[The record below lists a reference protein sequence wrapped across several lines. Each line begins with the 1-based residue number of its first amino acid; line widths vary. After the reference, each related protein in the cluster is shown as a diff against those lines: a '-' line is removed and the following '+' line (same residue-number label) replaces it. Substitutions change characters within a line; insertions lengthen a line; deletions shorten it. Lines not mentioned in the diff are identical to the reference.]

1 MRFQEW
7 IEGRWAIK
15 VGLWIGQ
22 HTSRRFGYAFA
33 RTIADGI
40 VSLRPEVYWR
50 VRDNLRHVLGPD
62 LDPAALHAAVRQVF
76 VHAGETYYDFFHAIG
91 QPRRSLARA
100 VHISPSLLALLQ
112 SERDA
117 GRGVVLY
124 GVHMSN
130 FDLGILALGA
140 HGLSAQL
147 LSLGGR
153 HDGFALLNDLRE
165 RHGLEV
171 TVIGPQALRQAVRRL
186 RAGGLVMTGADRPV
200 PGDGDDLVPFFGRAA
215 RLPLGPARLAL
226 LTDAT
231 VLLGACHRDPGADYV
246 LDVTG
251 PIEMVRTGD
260 RTADILASAR
270 RLAEVMEVYVR
281 ARPVQWMMFHR
292 LWPD

>member
-7 IEGRWAIK
+7 VEGRWAIK
-15 VGLWIGQ
+15 LGLWIGQ
-22 HTSRRFGYAFA
+22 YTSRRFGYAFA
-33 RTIADGI
+33 RRIADGI
-40 VSLRPEVYWR
+40 ASFRPEVYWR
-50 VRDNLRHVLGPD
+50 VRDNLRHVLGLE
-62 LDPAALHAAVRQVF
+62 LDPAALHAAVHQVF

-91 QPRRSLARA
+91 RPQQTLARA
-100 VHISPSLLALLQ
+100 VHIPPSLLALLHA
-112 SERDA
+112 ERDA
-117 GRGVVLY
+117 GRGVLLF

-140 HGLSAQL
+140 QGLSAQL

-165 RHGLEV
+165 MDGLEV
-171 TVIGPQALRQAVRRL
+171 TVLSPQALRQAVRRL

-200 PGDGDDLVPFFGRAA
+200 LGDGDDLVPFFGRPA

-231 VLLGACHRDPGADYV
+231 VLLGACYRDPGADYV

-251 PIEMVRTGD
+251 PIEMARTGD
-260 RTADILASAR
+260 RTADTLASAR
-270 RLAEVMEVYVR
+270 RLAEVMEIYIR